1 MSDYVV
7 LPDVTRTPTPQAP
20 TTPSSTVVL
29 CGSHDLLRQA
39 HSPLVGNQVTLLSGA
54 AQLRV
59 YADRHT
65 PPDVGIIVTPLPDG
79 PAVPLIRMLR
89 ARGWQRVV
97 VLSGK
102 ADARAI
108 HATLVA
114 GVRSVLIRK
123 QPEAP
128 AAPVPLP
135 GAASLSE
142 RELEVLRMVADGQ
155 TNKVVGQ
162 RLGVSAL
169 TVKSHLA
176 RIARKLGS
184 GDRAE
189 MVATAIRCGYIT

>member
-1 MSDYVV
+1 MSSYVV
-7 LPDVTRTPTPQAP
+7 LPDANRTE
-20 TTPSSTVVL
+20 TTHAVVSTVVL
-29 CGSHDLLRQA
+29 CGSPDMLRAA
-39 HSPLVGNQVTLLSGA
+39 HSPLSGTKITLLSGA
-54 AQLRV
+54 TQMRA
-59 YADRHT
+59 YADRNAA
-65 PPDVGIIVTPLPDG
+65 PDVCVIVTPLPDG

-114 GVRSVLIRK
+114 GVRSVVIRRHAEV
-123 QPEAP
+123 PV
-128 AAPVPLP
+128 APVPLP

-155 TNKVVGQ
+155 TNRAVGEH
-162 RLGVSAL
+162 LGVSAL